1 MRNILPAAML
11 LTLAA
16 AAPAANSAPVR
27 LCSFEHSATAALDR
41 QVAKAVF
48 EHAGLAYTM
57 VDPRL
62 GGTHGKASAADVAK
76 LLATRCDAFIGVPV
90 PRRVGHLRPAST
102 LSIPYFDSDFVK
114 FRVASAQPAAH
125 APDSVAVAYASPAQI
140 IAAQEHDTAFDV
152 LADTRAVIR
161 AVARGDDASGIA
173 WYPSLVA
180 YEQRHPQVH
189 FRLQPTHSSISQWQ
203 LSFLTDR
210 SHAALARRI
219 TASVRALRQ
228 DAELPRLIAPWR
240 LRSDS
245 DTAPRT
251 RAPLAQDAVYHPGD
265 GGSMLRTAGSVQ
277 AAATADFAQQQVGP
291 GRQLFATDCARCHGA
306 QLQGGTAPALRG
318 PGFAPSSGSTMTV
331 GGIYQYMSTNMPADK
346 PGQLQAQQ
354 YADIMAYLLHA
365 NGYAPSGLALDPAHA
380 GDDQTPFDSFAK

>member
-1 MRNILPAAML
+1 MRKSLPAAML

-27 LCSFEHSATAALDR
+27 LCRFAHSATASLDR

-62 GGTHGKASAADVAK
+62 GGAPGRASAADVTK

-90 PRRVGHLRPAST
+90 ARRIDHLRPAST
-102 LSIPYFDSDFVK
+102 LSIPYLDADFVK
-114 FRVASAQPAAH
+114 FRPVAADAAAH

-140 IAAQEHDTAFDV
+140 IAAQEHDHAFDV
-152 LADTRAVIR
+152 LADTRAVLR
-161 AVARGDDASGIA
+161 AVVRGDDASGIA
-173 WYPSLVA
+173 WYPSIVA
-180 YEQRHPQVH
+180 YEQRHPQAH

-219 TASVRALRQ
+219 TASVRALRR
-228 DAELPRLIAPWR
+228 DGSLPRLSAPWQ
-240 LRSDS
+240 LRPDA
-245 DTAPRT
+245 DTAPR
-251 RAPLAQDAVYHPGD
+251 AQAAFAQDAVYHPGD
-265 GGSMLRTAGSVQ
+265 GGSMLRTAGSAQ
-277 AAATADFAQQQVGP
+277 GAATADFAQQQVDP

-346 PGQLQAQQ
+346 PGQLQPRQ